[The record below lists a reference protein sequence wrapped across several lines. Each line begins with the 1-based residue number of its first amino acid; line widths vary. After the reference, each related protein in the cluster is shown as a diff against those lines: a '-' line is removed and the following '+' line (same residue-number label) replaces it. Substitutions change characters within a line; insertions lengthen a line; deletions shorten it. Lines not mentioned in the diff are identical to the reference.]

1 MTFAWLLNLDAEE
14 ELERPGA
21 HTPSARV
28 RARIDALRVHLEP
41 LLHGGVVVAEGAR
54 ADGRSGRAWCPT
66 PSALTRLGRAGASV
80 PRAPSVEVLRRVNH
94 RRFSFELGDNLPG
107 SRFVTTLTEVLERDT
122 KVTSLVK
129 LPFGFAGRGRIT
141 VPPGPMTAELE
152 ARVVRALAGGEGAQ
166 LEPLVTRREDF
177 AMHGFLDEAERLTL
191 GSLTC
196 QRIDARGAWHGTS
209 PAIDAGV
216 EASLREELGRVSDA
230 LVAAGYFGPFG
241 IDAFTWEGPDGAVHL
256 HPRSEINARYS
267 MGWAIGMGDARPDL
281 RTGEPG

>member
-14 ELERPGA
+14 ELEHPGA

-28 RARIDALRVHLEP
+28 RERIDALRVYLEP
-41 LLHGGVVVAEGAR
+41 LLRGGVVLAEGAR
-54 ADGRSGRAWCPT
+54 ADGLSGRAWCPT
-66 PSALTRLGRAGASV
+66 PSALARLTRAGASL

-107 SRFVTTLTEVLERDT
+107 SRFGTTLTDVLERDASAT
-122 KVTSLVK
+122 WLVK

-141 VPPGPMTAELE
+141 LPPGPMTAKLE
-152 ARVVRALAGGEGAQ
+152 ARVGRALDGGEGAQ

-177 AMHGFLDEAERLTL
+177 AMHGFLDEMGRRTP
-191 GSLTC
+191 GSLTR
-196 QRIDARGAWHGTS
+196 QRIDARGAWQGTS
-209 PAIDAGV
+209 LAVDAGV
-216 EASLREELGRVSDA
+216 EANLREELGRVSDA

-241 IDAFTWEGPDGAVHL
+241 IDAFTWEGDDGAVHL
-256 HPRSEINARYS
+256 HRRSEINARYS

-281 RTGEPG
+281 RTAAPD